1 MIKVLFIIPY
11 PEMQPQVEH
20 ILARHEL
27 VTHQKMQV
35 AINTVSQEDLK
46 TLLPKPECDVLIA
59 RGFSTVYIRKEYQN
73 IPDVELPISI
83 SDVIQGIKECIEN
96 RSAKKIALIGTKMS
110 KVDIELM
117 NSIFPCSISHYLVDD
132 LNDIIITIRKALA
145 NGCDTLLGGGT
156 VRNLARFMQIPAVMI
171 KVGSDAIKKA
181 LDDAFQ
187 MVTVMHMERERSEM
201 FTAISNCSSDGIIYV
216 GEDSTVRMVNP
227 TALKFLGNIDLKI
240 DTVKIDQ
247 ISPTLAQMA
256 EEARLSRQDVQNYLY
271 KHGKYMLSVNF
282 HPVILGNNTA
292 GVIFTMQDITRIQ
305 QLETTIRKNLNK
317 NGLEARYQFKDIIYR
332 GKKFEQLITL
342 AKRYA
347 AASSNVL
354 ITGETG
360 TGKELLAQSI
370 HNESPRSSGP
380 FVAINCAAIP
390 EHLLESELFGYEE
403 GSFTGSSKG
412 GKPGLFE
419 LAHTGTFFLD
429 EISELPLNFQSK
441 VLRVLQ
447 EREVRRVGA
456 GKVKTIDVRIISASN
471 INLKRQVEEKH
482 FRRDLFYR
490 LDVLH
495 LHVPNLSERPEDIE
509 PIFLH
514 YIGTFN
520 KKWTMG
526 ISHVESGALAL
537 LRSHKFEGNIREL
550 QNIAERLS
558 IMCLDSPTIT
568 TAEMQLALEGYAESD
583 GCEENG
589 KEETQAQTLKST
601 QTLNEREQIF
611 AVLKRCDFNQTRAA
625 RELDIDRTTLW
636 RKIRKYS

>member
-11 PEMQPQVEH
+11 PEMRPQVEH
-20 ILARHEL
+20 ILAGHEL

-59 RGFSTVYIRKEYQN
+59 RGFSAMYLRKEYQN
-73 IPDVELPISI
+73 IPEVELPISV
-83 SDVIQGIKECIEN
+83 SDVIQGIKECME
-96 RSAKKIALIGTKMS
+96 RCDAKKIALIGTKMS
-110 KVDIELM
+110 KADIELM
-117 NSIFPCSISHYLVDD
+117 NSIFPCSIGHYSIDNLE
-132 LNDIIITIRKALA
+132 NIIVTMRRALA
-145 NGCDTLLGGGT
+145 DGCDTLLGGGT
-156 VRNLARFMQIPAVMI
+156 VRNLARFMQVPVVMI
-171 KVGSDAIKKA
+171 KADNDAIKKA

-201 FTAISNCSSDGIIYV
+201 FTTISNCSSDGIIYL
-216 GEDSTVRMVNP
+216 GEDSTVRMANP
-227 TALKFLGNIDLKI
+227 AALKFLGNGDLKMNTI
-240 DTVKIDQ
+240 KLDH
-247 ISPTLAQMA
+247 ISPTLAQIA
-256 EEARLSRQDVQNYLY
+256 KESCQSRQDVQNYLY
-271 KHGKYMLSVNF
+271 KHGKYTLSVNS

-332 GKKFEQLITL
+332 SRKFEQLITL

-347 AASSNVL
+347 AAASNVL

-370 HNESPRSSGP
+370 HNESPRCNGP

-471 INLKRQVEEKH
+471 INLKKQVEEKH

-514 YIGTFN
+514 FIGTFN
-520 KKWTMG
+520 EKWNMS
-526 ISHVESGALAL
+526 ISQIESGAMDL

-558 IMCLDSPTIT
+558 IMCLNSPAISTS
-568 TAEMQLALEGYAESD
+568 EMQLALESYDPESYSN
-583 GCEENG
+583 EENW
-589 KEETQAQTLKST
+589 AQVQPLKT
-601 QTLNEREQIF
+601 ILNINEREQIF
-611 AVLKRCDFNQTRAA
+611 AVLKRCGFNQTRAA
-625 RELDIDRTTLW
+625 RELNIDRTTLW